1 MGGGDEMTARD
12 LRIYA
17 WMVFVLFNFFVG
29 LKHILSMALPSG
41 WSGIIAAAAT
51 LFSLYFFE
59 EIYQKK

>member
-1 MGGGDEMTARD
+1 MTARD

-29 LKHILSMALPSG
+29 FKYILSMILPSG
-41 WSGIIAAAAT
+41 WSGVIAAAAT
-51 LFSLYFFE
+51 LFSLYFFK